1 MGGSRFERRDDI
13 LDMRVLRLF
22 NFAAVAPV
30 VLYLGVDARSEAR
43 DRISHVYAVEN
54 PIINTRNQQ
63 VEHDSSF
70 DLIFSLQNEAPRV
83 KLSLE
88 PNHNILGGK
97 AYVEYLDGEGKVRHA
112 EPIDRSA
119 HRVFKG
125 KAWIESVTGAWLEGG
140 WARVYVKR
148 DGASPL
154 VEGAFSI
161 LGNQH
166 HIQLQSSYMQ
176 TKRDT
181 DFHFNEGLE
190 ERMVVYRDSDMA
202 SVQKRDGDE
211 ERCQSDQLA
220 FNVGPENPLSARAGM
235 SWNSASLGSIANRQL
250 IPGGN
255 SGYGDLR
262 NSIGSTDGCPTSGR
276 VALVGIATDCSYTA
290 SFASAEAVRENII
303 SMVNTASDVYERTFN
318 ITIGLQNLTI
328 SDAQCPASAAESAP
342 WNVACTEADD
352 IEVKL
357 EQFSEW
363 RGQRNDDNAYW
374 TLMSTC
380 RSGGTVGIAWLGQLC
395 VSNLRGSG
403 QQSVTGSNVV
413 VRTPGEWQVFA

>member
-1 MGGSRFERRDDI
+1 MGRRDDI

-202 SVQKRDGDE
+202 SVQKRDGDSVSSWVD
-211 ERCQSDQLA
+211 RNRNL
-220 FNVGPENPLSARAGM
+220 VIGLSAG
-235 SWNSASLGSIANRQL
+235 LGSLVLIILACCICSCCRKRNRRKAAPP
-250 IPGGN
+250 IP
-255 SGYGDLR
+255 
-262 NSIGSTDGCPTSGR
+262 P
-276 VALVGIATDCSYTA
+276 
-290 SFASAEAVRENII
+290 
-303 SMVNTASDVYERTFN
+303 
-318 ITIGLQNLTI
+318 
-328 SDAQCPASAAESAP
+328 
-342 WNVACTEADD
+342 
-352 IEVKL
+352 
-357 EQFSEW
+357 
-363 RGQRNDDNAYW
+363 QRP
-374 TLMSTC
+374 MM
-380 RSGGTVGIAWLGQLC
+380 
-395 VSNLRGSG
+395 G
-403 QQSVTGSNVV
+403 QQWGGPPPPAYPSPAYTTFMNRSNPPL
-413 VRTPGEWQVFA
+413 VRYA

>member
-1 MGGSRFERRDDI
+1 MGDDI

-235 SWNSASLGSIANRQL
+235 SWNSASLGSSSGGGGGDSVSSWVDRNR
-250 IPGGN
+250 N
-255 SGYGDLR
+255 
-262 NSIGSTDGCPTSGR
+262 
-276 VALVGIATDCSYTA
+276 LV
-290 SFASAEAVRENII
+290 
-303 SMVNTASDVYERTFN
+303 
-318 ITIGLQNLTI
+318 IGL
-328 SDAQCPASAAESAP
+328 SAGLGSLVLIILACCICSCCRKRNRRKAAP
-342 WNVACTEADD
+342 P
-352 IEVKL
+352 IPP
-357 EQFSEW
+357 
-363 RGQRNDDNAYW
+363 QRP
-374 TLMSTC
+374 MM
-380 RSGGTVGIAWLGQLC
+380 
-395 VSNLRGSG
+395 G
-403 QQSVTGSNVV
+403 QQWGGPPPPAYPSPAYTTFMNRSNPPL
-413 VRTPGEWQVFA
+413 VRYA